1 MGDYTKAFYLYERA
15 VDIGQRS
22 LSINHPCRQLWEYNL
37 NEVTKKTAS
46 HDND

>member
-1 MGDYTKAFYLYERA
+1 MGDYSKAVLFYERA

-22 LSINHPCRQLWEYNL
+22 LTANHPCLQLWKNNL